1 VSTKRLSG
9 HFGRGGIEIPRQ
21 QFVDAV
27 DGMVGDTRQHLVQI
41 GFGIETIE
49 LRRTDQTVDRRGALA
64 ASIGRQLIVPGFWL
78 TK

>member
-1 VSTKRLSG
+1 VIG
-9 HFGRGGIEIPRQ
+9 
-21 QFVDAV
+21 DA
-27 DGMVGDTRQHLVQI
+27 GQNFTQI